1 VLSVPLYG
9 FGYANGTDIR
19 CKKSLGV
26 ASVTLSVAQLSKAFE
41 PKIDLLEVRRQLTA
55 IRSRR
60 SQDRNV
66 TKPIN
71 ALLSKLSYIREPKNR
86 VHEQRLTKAIERT
99 MEKVGQISPVNCSK
113 VEP

>member
-1 VLSVPLYG
+1 
-9 FGYANGTDIR
+9 
-19 CKKSLGV
+19 V
-26 ASVTLSVAQLSKAFE
+26 AELSKGFE
-41 PKIDLLEVRRQLTA
+41 PKIDLLEIRRQLTA

-60 SQDRNV
+60 SQDKSV

-86 VHEQRLTKAIERT
+86 AHEQHLTEAIKKT
-99 MEKVGQISPVNCSK
+99 MEKVGQISPLTSSK